1 MDTLII
7 LHCLGTMTEQILYKF
22 GTDTIP
28 PDYLQFTEATEMKV
42 MCPRSYR
49 IKEILCLYLTRHEV
63 LLHCSD
69 WLQISELK

>member
-7 LHCLGTMTEQILYKF
+7 LYCLGTMIEQILYKF

-28 PDYLQFTEATEMKV
+28 PDYLQITEATEMKV
-42 MCPRSYR
+42 MGTRSYH
-49 IKEILCLYLTRHEV
+49 IKEILCLYLMRHEV

-69 WLQISELK
+69 WLQISKLK